1 MLHEMDR
8 LEEQIVDGDRVVV
21 APVLSYIPPQSTSHM
36 GFVYVDGSILRPGA
50 YALQAGGNMTV
61 SMLLKAAGGLKHSPV
76 QVQVTRLDKT
86 GNFQIIVDSL
96 INQASDLNQ
105 SDVLLRP
112 DDHVILSAAG
122 EPK

>member
-8 LEEQIVDGDRVVV
+8 LKEQIVDGDRVVV
-21 APVLSYIPPQSTSHM
+21 APVLNYQPAQSTSHM

-61 SMLLKAAGGLKHSPV
+61 SMLIKAAGGLKHSPV
-76 QVQVTRLDKT
+76 QVQVTRFDET
-86 GNFQIIVDSL
+86 GNREMIVDSL

-105 SDVLLRP
+105 GDVLLHP